1 MNSAKTPIIL
11 KSMKRIKTSYQD
23 LREIFKHG
31 ITVSH
36 ISEKLVSCR
45 ADEDAASVKKRM
57 RDLDFD
63 VMGLEKDG
71 AMYGYIR
78 QIELETGLCGEYQH
92 TFRPSE
98 LVAESTPL
106 LDILTILR
114 DRTRVFVLTC
124 NRVTGIV
131 TRGDMQKAP
140 VRMFLFG
147 LVTLLEMHLL
157 RLIQIYYPDDSWKE
171 FLTENRLNKAMNLQ
185 KEREERKEAL
195 DLADCLQFCDKRD
208 LIIRNQK
215 VCDKIGYA
223 PEDLND
229 LLKKAEK
236 TRDKLDHVQNLVTGT
251 SWEEIIDFTEKMTS
265 LLECCEGV
273 KE

>member
-1 MNSAKTPIIL
+1 
-11 KSMKRIKTSYQD
+11 MKRIKTRYQY
-23 LREIFKHG
+23 LRDIFKHG
-31 ITVSH
+31 ITVRH
-36 ISEKLVSCR
+36 ISEELKSCR
-45 ADEDAASVKKRM
+45 ADEDAASVKERM
-57 RDLDFD
+57 RGLDFD

-71 AMYGYIR
+71 MVSGYIK
-78 QIELETGLCGEYQH
+78 QMELKTGLCGEYQH

-131 TRGDMQKAP
+131 TRGDLQKAP
-140 VRMFLFG
+140 VRMLLFG

-157 RLIQIYYPDDSWKE
+157 RIIQIYYPNASWKE
-171 FLTENRLNKAMNLQ
+171 FLTENRLKKAMDLQ
-185 KEREERKEAL
+185 KGREKRNEAL
-195 DLADCLQFCDKRD
+195 DLADCLQFCDKRE
-208 LIIRNQK
+208 LMVRNRK
-215 VCDKIGYA
+215 GCDKIGYA

-236 TRDKLDHVQNLVTGT
+236 TRDKLAHAQDLVRGT
-251 SWEEIIDFTEKMTS
+251 SWEEMIDLTEKMES
-265 LLECCEGV
+265 LLERLECIE
-273 KE
+273 K